1 MKYLII
7 NDFFMVSNDLWT
19 DTDSR
24 LGEIMIRM
32 ILMIV
37 MFYNNT

>member
-1 MKYLII
+1 MI
-7 NDFFMVSNDLWT
+7 SNDLWT